1 MDRELLNYTQNRELS
16 WLRFDQ
22 RVLEEARDKSVPL
35 LERMKFVAIFTSNL
49 DEFFMIRVGSL
60 YDMVQTDEKHRDS
73 RSGMTPQEQLDAIY
87 EAVAPLYKERDKT
100 YTEIKKE
107 LSPYGICGL
116 DFKELEA
123 DEKKYVK
130 KYFKEQILPV
140 LSPQIVDSSH
150 PFPHLLNKDIYVTA
164 SLKKKE
170 QMLGIVP
177 VPTYVSDI
185 LMLPGHDIRYIR
197 MEKVIMEYLHLV
209 FDQYEVSDPNYICV
223 TRNADVS
230 PNDEALEVTDDF
242 RKLMQNTLHKRR
254 RMAVVRLETAEKLSA
269 KMQEYFCEKFKI
281 TPAQIFRTKMPMKL
295 DYMFSIAGNLPES
308 MKRSLVYEPF
318 SPQKSAHVQEGS
330 MLKQVKKQDILLFYP
345 YESMDPFL
353 KLIKDASA
361 DPNVM
366 TIKITIYR
374 LAKKARLVEYL
385 CAAAENGKEVTVLIE
400 LRARFDEQNNIDW
413 SERLEEAGCRVIYGF
428 DGYKVHSKICLIT
441 YRNRNEI
448 QYITQVGTG
457 NYNEKTAAMY
467 TDLSLMTADP
477 RIGQDAAEFFKNM
490 SIGNLQG
497 SYQYLIV
504 SPVSLKSSILQ
515 MMDEEIQKGKDGRIV
530 MKMNSVTD
538 VDFIRKVSEASC
550 AGVRVD
556 LIVRGICCILPGVPE
571 YTENVRVMSVVGR
584 YLEHPRIF
592 SFGTGKEQKIY
603 IGSAD
608 MMTRNTEK
616 RVEVAC
622 PVLDEQIRR
631 QINHDL
637 KVMLSDNVKARVM
650 QKDGTYTK
658 RKLKDESSG
667 KMIDSQA
674 VFMEEALKAAEEV
687 QKKEQAKAQK
697 KSGGFATNLVRK
709 ILHVLHK

>member
-100 YTEIKKE
+100 YAEIKKE
-107 LSPYGICGL
+107 LSPYGVCGL

-164 SLKKKE
+164 SLNKKE

>member
-107 LSPYGICGL
+107 LSPYGVCGL

-164 SLKKKE
+164 SLNKKE

-242 RKLMQNTLHKRR
+242 RKLMQNTLYKRR

-497 SYQYLIV
+497 NYQYLIV

-592 SFGTGKEQKIY
+592 SFGTGKDQKIY

-637 KVMLSDNVKARVM
+637 KIMLSDNVKARVM

-658 RKLKDESSG
+658 RKIKDESSG

-709 ILHVLHK
+709 ILHMLHK